1 MERTILI
8 QPRDPVIFRD
18 GKPFT
23 QGLPARSTDWPLPS
37 AVIGPIRTRM
47 GRNTSYDDAAVKRL
61 KLIEHVGPFMAAC
74 AGSGYTL
81 AFPAPADVVAFA
93 ARDDAQ
99 GRPQLELCP
108 LRPAKLLAGDGMDWP
123 EDGLAPVLGGRGE
136 KPTAAPPF
144 WSAASTLG
152 WLAEGG
158 STSVFR
164 AVADVGFRAFSRQ
177 RRIHLEIETGTQAAK
192 KGMLFSTEGLEFLE
206 RGICSR
212 IRYRDDE
219 VWAGLEALAPLGG
232 ERRLAYWS
240 EPAINWPAPPDWL
253 ADEKLLRLQLI
264 TPGYFEKGWKPGW
277 LQEGTPPGLDGLK
290 LKLVAAAVPRAVAHS
305 GWDLTKRGKNGQKA
319 TRFLAPAGS
328 VYFCEVEAGDPRR
341 LWMRSISD
349 DFEDGQARRD
359 GFGLV
364 LCGRWQWR

>member
-1 MERTILI
+1 MERNILI

-37 AVIGPIRTRM
+37 AVIGPIRTRL
-47 GRNTSYDDAAVKRL
+47 GRNTSYDDATVKRL
-61 KLIEHVGPFMAAC
+61 KLIEHVGPFMAAR
-74 AGSGYTL
+74 AEGGYTL
-81 AFPAPADVVAFA
+81 TFPKPADVVAFT

-99 GRPQLELCP
+99 GRRQLELCP
-108 LRPAKLLAGDGMDWP
+108 LRPVELPAGDGMDWP
-123 EDGLAPVLGGRGE
+123 EDGLVPVLGGRGE
-136 KPTAAPPF
+136 KATAAPPF
-144 WSAASTLG
+144 WSAASTLE

-158 STSVFR
+158 SASTFR
-164 AVADVGFRAFSRQ
+164 AAADLGFGALFRQ

-212 IRYRDDE
+212 IRYDDGE
-219 VWAGLEALAPLGG
+219 QWAGLEPLAPLGG

-240 EPAINWPAPPDWL
+240 EPAIDWPAAPDWL
-253 ADEKLLRLQLI
+253 AGEKLLRLQLI

-277 LQEGTPPGLDGLK
+277 LQDGTPPGLAGLK

-305 GWDLTKRGKNGQKA
+305 GWDLTKPGKHGQKA

-328 VYFCEVEAGDPRR
+328 VYFCQVEAGDPRR
-341 LWMRSISD
+341 LWMRSICD
-349 DFEDGQARRD
+349 DEQARRD

-364 LCGRWQWR
+364 MCGRWQWRQS

>member
-1 MERTILI
+1 
-8 QPRDPVIFRD
+8 
-18 GKPFT
+18 
-23 QGLPARSTDWPLPS
+23 
-37 AVIGPIRTRM
+37 
-47 GRNTSYDDAAVKRL
+47 
-61 KLIEHVGPFMAAC
+61 
-74 AGSGYTL
+74 
-81 AFPAPADVVAFA
+81 
-93 ARDDAQ
+93 
-99 GRPQLELCP
+99 
-108 LRPAKLLAGDGMDWP
+108 
-123 EDGLAPVLGGRGE
+123 
-136 KPTAAPPF
+136 
-144 WSAASTLG
+144 
-152 WLAEGG
+152 
-158 STSVFR
+158 
-164 AVADVGFRAFSRQ
+164 
-177 RRIHLEIETGTQAAK
+177 
-192 KGMLFSTEGLEFLE
+192 LFSTEGLEFLE